1 MARERGGEV
10 GVQVGDVRYQ
20 VDEVVE
26 LLGIFARDGRWG
38 RDEDL
43 ALRIIGEPLVVE
55 FLGVGSEL
63 RLAMNSHLRQ
73 ARDWTGNAPGISPDL
88 VLQVDQV
95 SLDLFERR
103 DFSLH
108 HIANCAMWLSDLQS
122 CCQSRFF
129 PIAPGRYRYRYF
141 LVGPRLSPVAQ
152 TRSSARGCHQ
162 LEPPNVHGGSR
173 LMLPRPLVWCIQPP
187 SSGYRSSHR
196 ILVTLR
202 LMVRQRNSK
211 FKTLNSRRLSFAGQG
226 TRHLFSVPKTAEV
239 LSPAS
244 VSCPEIHLGNE
255 HTTIYRSPCP

>member
-122 CCQSRFF
+122 CCQSIFF
-129 PIAPGRYRYRYF
+129 PFAPDRYRYRYF
-141 LVGPRLSPVAQ
+141 LVGPRLSPVAPDSQ
-152 TRSSARGCHQ
+152 LTTGLSSARAAKRPWRFPVGAAETSC
-162 LEPPNVHGGSR
+162 LVHPTS
-173 LMLPRPLVWCIQPP
+173 I
-187 SSGYRSSHR
+187 
-196 ILVTLR
+196 I
-202 LMVRQRNSK
+202 
-211 FKTLNSRRLSFAGQG
+211 
-226 TRHLFSVPKTAEV
+226 
-239 LSPAS
+239 
-244 VSCPEIHLGNE
+244 
-255 HTTIYRSPCP
+255 